1 MTASAAAAQAPAPL
15 PTSRALA
22 RRAGWGLVDQ
32 ALSASTNV
40 AVFFVVAH
48 QVDLRGLDSFA
59 IAFYVFTLLIGVER
73 ALVGQI
79 FGVRYSGT
87 QGAPWR
93 RAAGEGLG
101 AVLVGTS
108 VASTV
113 MVVVAVTVLPSPLR
127 QTMMAAAAVMPFL
140 LLQDACRMAFFSQG
154 QPHVAALND
163 FVWAVVQLGAT
174 AVLLAQGKG
183 DAPDLVAVW
192 GLSAGLA
199 TALALVQLRVLPNPA
214 GATAWIGRTWSV
226 SAFLLAEYLLGAG
239 AFNGG
244 FLAVGAL
251 VDDGAVASI
260 RGAQVLLGPLFI
272 LNAAVLTF
280 SLPEVAR
287 RPTMPGRR
295 RWQVALGITTGM
307 LVISLGYTAVL
318 LTVPDSIGSW
328 LFRDDWSLAH
338 AVLVPVAI
346 GTAAAGAAAGPAVVI
361 YGMAMTRQAIRVM
374 YVEAPLVFAMLIGGA
389 LLGGVVGAAWGLALD
404 QLLMLPM
411 WYLVLRRCLA
421 LRGEP
426 DDAVPSTGIG
436 GAAGSARLVASDDR
450 AQRTG
455 AA

>member
-1 MTASAAAAQAPAPL
+1 MSMTTSAAAATAPAPL

-40 AVFFVVAH
+40 AVFIVVAH

-59 IAFYVFTLLIGVER
+59 VAFFVFTLLIGMER

-87 QGAPWR
+87 HGAPWR

-101 AVLVGTS
+101 AVLVGS
-108 VASTV
+108 SAASLL
-113 MVVVAVTVLPSPLR
+113 MLLVAVTLPSPLR
-127 QTMMAAAAVMPFL
+127 QTLMAAAAVMPFL
-140 LLQDACRMAFFSQG
+140 VLQDACRMAFFSQG
-154 QPHVAALND
+154 QPHRAALND

-174 AVLLAQGKG
+174 VLLLAQGKG
-183 DAPDLVAVW
+183 EAPDLVAVW
-192 GLSAGLA
+192 GLSAGVA
-199 TALALVQLRVLPNPA
+199 TVLALVQLRVLPNPA
-214 GATAWIGRTWSV
+214 GAGAWIGGTWSV

-251 VDDGAVASI
+251 VDDGALASI

-287 RPTMPGRR
+287 RTTMSRR
-295 RWQVALGITTGM
+295 RRRQVALSITVGM
-307 LVISLGYTAVL
+307 LVISLAYTALL
-318 LTVPDSIGSW
+318 LTVPDSVGTW
-328 LFRDDWSLAH
+328 LFRDDWSLAR
-338 AVLVPVAI
+338 AVLLPVAL

-374 YVEAPLVFAMLIGGA
+374 YVEAPLVFALLIGGA
-389 LLGGVVGAAWGLALD
+389 LVGGVVGAAWGLAID

-411 WYLVLRRCLA
+411 WYLVLRRCLDRPAAA
-421 LRGEP
+421 LP
-426 DDAVPSTGIG
+426 DRQAVPQRP
-436 GAAGSARLVASDDR
+436 AAA
-450 AQRTG
+450 
-455 AA
+455 

>member
-1 MTASAAAAQAPAPL
+1 MTTSAAPAQASASQPASL
-15 PTSRALA
+15 SLA

-48 QVDLRGLDSFA
+48 QVDLKGLDSYA
-59 IAFYVFTLLIGVER
+59 IAFYAFTLLIGIER

-79 FGVRYSGT
+79 FGVRYSGA

-108 VASTV
+108 AASLL
-113 MVVVAVTVLPSPLR
+113 MLLVAVTTLSSPLR
-127 QTMMAAAAVMPFL
+127 QTLMAAAAVLPFL
-140 LLQDACRMAFFSQG
+140 VLQDACRMAFFAQG
-154 QPHVAALND
+154 QPHLAALND
-163 FVWAVVQLGAT
+163 FVWAVVQAVAT
-174 AVLLAQGKG
+174 TVLLLQGKG
-183 DAPDLVAVW
+183 DAPDLVAIW
-192 GLSAGLA
+192 GLSAGVA
-199 TALALVQLRVLPNPA
+199 TALALVQLRVLPRPA
-214 GATAWIGRTWSV
+214 GAIAWIGRTWSV

-251 VDDGAVASI
+251 VEDGAVSSI

-280 SLPEVAR
+280 SLPEIAR
-287 RPTMPGRR
+287 RTTLTLTDRR
-295 RWQVALGITTGM
+295 RVALVISAGM
-307 LVISLGYTAVL
+307 LVVSLGYTALL
-318 LTVPDSIGSW
+318 LTVPDSLGVW
-328 LFRDDWSLAH
+328 LFRDDWRLAH
-338 AVLVPVAI
+338 SVLLPVAL

-374 YVEAPLVFAMLIGGA
+374 FVEAPLVFALLIGGA
-389 LLGGVVGAAWGLALD
+389 LLGGVVGAAWGLAID
-404 QLLMLPM
+404 QVLMLPM

-421 LRGEP
+421 GSAAPAPQR
-426 DDAVPSTGIG
+426 V
-436 GAAGSARLVASDDR
+436 GAA
-450 AQRTG
+450 
-455 AA
+455 